1 VVRPGRVRR
10 LSKNYGR
17 VALVSAGSRGIGAAT
32 VRRLA
37 ADGWNV
43 SFCHDHDEQAAV
55 EAEKAA
61 LELGARALAVQADV
75 TEAAQVA
82 SWVRRAEES
91 LGPVQAVVSCAGISR
106 DRPLSHLQ
114 HADWRA
120 VTDTSLDGLFHLC
133 RAALPAMMQRGS
145 GRIIAVS
152 SLSGVYGPATG
163 NPATGHPVTGNP
175 ASGNPGTQDPSVGN
189 PSTTSHVVGGRAVG
203 GRAAG
208 GPAGE
213 GAAAGHR
220 TAGNSPAGNSPA
232 GNSPAGN
239 SAVGNNAVG
248 NWAAGNWAPGNWA
261 AGNRTAACGPAAD
274 RAGLAGFTR
283 ALASQTARYGI
294 RVNALVPA
302 SVSGEE
308 TAIWPEGTPALLTE
322 VIALRR
328 FASAAAAADR
338 VAFLLSDAAADL
350 TGAVLEVP
358 GGIEALAA
366 SDLGHTP
373 QTWPSARLRGTRGT
387 SGLRQPTFSFGLVAD
402 RLPGSCAAHGVR
414 VPLAP

>member
-10 LSKNYGR
+10 LSKDHCR

-61 LELGARALAVQADV
+61 SELGARTLAVQADV

-82 SWVRRAEES
+82 FWVRRTEQN

-145 GRIIAVS
+145 GRIVAVS

-163 NPATGHPVTGNP
+163 NPATGNP
-175 ASGNPGTQDPSVGN
+175 ATANPGPQAPATENPSTGN
-189 PSTTSHVVGGRAVG
+189 PST
-203 GRAAG
+203 AAG
-208 GPAGE
+208 GPM
-213 GAAAGHR
+213 
-220 TAGNSPAGNSPA
+220 
-232 GNSPAGN
+232 
-239 SAVGNNAVG
+239 
-248 NWAAGNWAPGNWA
+248 
-261 AGNRTAACGPAAD
+261 AD

-302 SVSGEE
+302 AISGEE

-338 VAFLLSDAAADL
+338 VAFLLSDVAADL
-350 TGAVLEVP
+350 TGTVLEVP
-358 GGIEALAA
+358 GGIEALAI
-366 SDLGHTP
+366 SDLGH
-373 QTWPSARLRGTRGT
+373 AVD
-387 SGLRQPTFSFGLVAD
+387 VATVGGRTD
-402 RLPGSCAAHGVR
+402 THLHL
-414 VPLAP
+414 PLARTTDR